1 MGTQRCIL
9 RVEPLLRFAAFHSQ
23 SKVSFIAI
31 SLVWPLRVRN
41 LHFLKS
47 SEIYSYG
54 CVETLFHS
62 QISPFQD
69 IRYIIYKSSSQFFHK
84 AKMQVNLEFTTKT
97 KFLWEFFSANIYIL
111 GWIQLDF
118 FLNLTQ
124 LPSLPQLLFYTAC
137 IHSFLVVKVDHFL
150 SFSSLE
156 EMAEFNPLNVLYSIF
171 ISLAK

>member
-69 IRYIIYKSSSQFFHK
+69 IRYIIYKSSSQIFHK

-118 FLNLTQ
+118 FSISHSYPPYHNFCSTQ
-124 LPSLPQLLFYTAC
+124 LAFIAFWWSKWT
-137 IHSFLVVKVDHFL
+137 ISFLFHHWKRW
-150 SFSSLE
+150 
-156 EMAEFNPLNVLYSIF
+156 LNSTH
-171 ISLAK
+171 